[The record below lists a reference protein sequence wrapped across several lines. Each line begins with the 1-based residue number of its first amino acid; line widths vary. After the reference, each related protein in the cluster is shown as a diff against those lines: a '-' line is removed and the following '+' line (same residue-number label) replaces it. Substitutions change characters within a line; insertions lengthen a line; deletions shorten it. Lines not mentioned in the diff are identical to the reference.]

1 MLAIVVARGAGRSGV
16 AGVLWKNI
24 DLVVS
29 VLRIR
34 RYEKMVNRNRSRAV
48 SAAAVYNAGGR
59 EIGRG
64 YGLFERGGIPTG
76 KSPSDLEAAAS

>member
-1 MLAIVVARGAGRSGV
+1 MLAIVVARGADRSGA
-16 AGVLWKNI
+16 AGGSWKKI

-34 RYEKMVNRNRSRAV
+34 RMEKMVNRNRFRAV
-48 SAAAVYNAGGR
+48 SAAVGYNAGWR

-64 YGLFERGGIPTG
+64 NGLVACGGFQPG
-76 KSPSDLEAAAS
+76 ELPGHPGAVAS

>member
-1 MLAIVVARGAGRSGV
+1 MLAIVVARGAGRSGA
-16 AGVLWKNI
+16 AGGSWKKI

-34 RYEKMVNRNRSRAV
+34 RMEKMVNRNRFRAA
-48 SAAAVYNAGGR
+48 SAAVVQGAGRR

-64 YGLFERGGIPTG
+64 NGYFERGGMPPG
-76 KSPSDLEAAAS
+76 KSPGYLEAAAS